1 MNQIPEDWLKQKS
14 AQINKG
20 ERVYITVRNLLGKF
34 DFDIKNE
41 STIQVVQKTLNS
53 FSLDTS
59 PKFWAVNLDS
69 MVDIVKAKESAKD
82 VKIKQAIITFGM
94 LKSVED
100 QRVMRNLNNIYGKKE
115 PYPKWIVDPQEN
127 IDDVAVILAEDN
139 VDFVPVGKDED
150 SIEGVISWDNI
161 ATGVDLRG
169 RDRKKVK
176 CREIARPPVFVYESN
191 SVYDKK
197 HEIIH
202 NGYVVVKDDNDRS
215 FAILRAQDLAGELLS
230 LTENFLLLQEIE
242 NTVRIIL
249 EHANPTSGE
258 IDAVLREDYKGKN
271 YTLNQLSF
279 SDYKGLLLHKPIK
292 DKLIK
297 HFGFSDAVIRQ
308 IAHEHIDHVRLIRN
322 RVLHFHPDENNRT
335 ARLQLTNTRE
345 FLRRLTEE

>member
-1 MNQIPEDWLKQKS
+1 MNQIPEEWLKQKS
-14 AQINKG
+14 TQIGKG

-41 STIQVVQKTLNS
+41 STIQVVQKALNS
-53 FSLDTS
+53 FSLETT

-69 MVDIVKAKESAKD
+69 MVDIIKAKEAASE

-100 QRVMRNLNNIYGKKE
+100 QRLMRNLNNIYGKKE
-115 PYPKWIVDPQEN
+115 PYPKWIVEPQEN

-139 VDFVPVGKDED
+139 VDFVPVGKDEN
-150 SIEGVISWDNI
+150 SIEGVISWDTI
-161 ATGVDLRG
+161 ATAVDLRG
-169 RDRKKVK
+169 KDRKKVK
-176 CREIARPPVFVYESN
+176 CREIARPPVFVLESN

-202 NGYVVVKDDNDRS
+202 NGYVVVKDDNGRS

-249 EHANPTSGE
+249 EQANPTSTE
-258 IDAVLREDYKGKN
+258 IDAVLRDEYKGKN
-271 YTLNQLSF
+271 CTLNQLSF
-279 SDYKGLLLHKPIK
+279 SDYKGLLLHKPVK
-292 DKLIK
+292 EKLIK
-297 HFGFSDAVIRQ
+297 HFGFSEAVVRQ